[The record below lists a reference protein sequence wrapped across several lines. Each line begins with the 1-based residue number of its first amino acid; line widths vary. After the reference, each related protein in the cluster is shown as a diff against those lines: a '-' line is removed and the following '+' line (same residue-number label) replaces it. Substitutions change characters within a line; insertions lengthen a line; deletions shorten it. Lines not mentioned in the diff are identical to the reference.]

1 MSRQD
6 KDGNTTMTENTNRL
20 TVLRG
25 GKRKE
30 NSENLAERIY
40 SRLKE
45 EIFDFQLLP
54 GDRFSEN
61 EVAERMAAS
70 RTPVREALYRLQ
82 REGYVD
88 VLYRSGWQVKPFDF
102 RFFEE
107 IYDMRIIIE
116 MAAVKKICEQ
126 ETSSPLLDDLK
137 RIWLVPAAERIGD
150 PSTVSLLDERFHEML
165 VEAAG
170 NSEMAK
176 IHHGITERIRIIRR
190 LDFTKKLRVEATYV
204 EHGKILRAVLQRRA
218 DQAQMLLKSHIE
230 ESKAEVRKITLHMLH
245 SARKADT
252 ESDA

>member
-1 MSRQD
+1 MNDIPS
-6 KDGNTTMTENTNRL
+6 KL

-25 GKRKE
+25 GKRKD
-30 NSENLAERIY
+30 NSENLADRIY

-45 EIFDFQLLP
+45 EIFDFHLLP

-61 EVAERMAAS
+61 EVAERMSAS

-82 REGYVD
+82 RDGYVD

-116 MAAVKKICEQ
+116 LASVKKICTQ
-126 ETSSPLLDDLK
+126 ESISPLLEDLK
-137 RIWLVPAAERIGD
+137 RIWLVAPTERISD
-150 PSTVSLLDERFHEML
+150 SATVSLLDERFHEML

-176 IHHGITERIRIIRR
+176 IHHNITERIRIIRR
-190 LDFTKKLRVEATYV
+190 LDFTKKPRVEATYI
-204 EHGKILRAVLQRRA
+204 EHGKILRAILQRRT
-218 DQAQMLLKSHIE
+218 DQAQMLLNSHIE

-245 SARKADT
+245 SARNQIT
-252 ESDA
+252 PE

>member
-1 MSRQD
+1 
-6 KDGNTTMTENTNRL
+6 MTEKT
-20 TVLRG
+20 TEVSVLRG
-25 GKRKE
+25 GRRKD

-40 SRLKE
+40 TRLKK
-45 EIFDFQLLP
+45 EIFDFHLLP

-61 EVAERMAAS
+61 EVAERMTAS

-107 IYDMRIIIE
+107 IYDLRIIIE
-116 MAAVKKICEQ
+116 MAAIKKICEQ
-126 ETSSPLLDDLK
+126 STVSPLLEDLK
-137 RIWLVPAAERIGD
+137 RIWLVPPGERLSD
-150 PSTVSLLDERFHEML
+150 PHTVSMLDERFHEML

-170 NSEMAK
+170 NREMARM
-176 IHHGITERIRIIRR
+176 HHGITERIRIIRR
-190 LDFTKKLRVEATYV
+190 LDFTKKPRIEATYI
-204 EHGKILRAVLQRRA
+204 EHGKILRAALQLRT

-245 SARKADT
+245 TARHELTPEPET
-252 ESDA
+252 EPGATD

>member
-6 KDGNTTMTENTNRL
+6 EDGKSTMNDNASKL

-126 ETSSPLLDDLK
+126 ETSSPLLEDLK
-137 RIWLVPAAERIGD
+137 RIWLVPPAERIGD

-204 EHGKILRAVLQRRA
+204 EHGKILRAVLQRRP

>member
-1 MSRQD
+1 MSE
-6 KDGNTTMTENTNRL
+6 KPANITM
-20 TVLRG
+20 LRG

-40 SRLKE
+40 ARLKE
-45 EIFDFQLLP
+45 EIFDFHLLP

-107 IYDMRIIIE
+107 IYDLRIIIE
-116 MAAVKKICEQ
+116 LAAVRKICEQ
-126 ETSSPLLDDLK
+126 EISSPLLDDLK
-137 RIWLVPAAERIGD
+137 RIWLVSPAERLSD
-150 PSTVSLLDERFHEML
+150 ASTVSMLDERFHEML

-170 NSEMAK
+170 NGEMAK

-190 LDFTKKLRVEATYV
+190 LDFTKKPRVEATYI

-245 SARKADT
+245 SARNQLQG
-252 ESDA
+252 E